1 MKTILV
7 TGGAGFIG
15 SHTCLALL
23 EQGYNVISIDS
34 YINSSPIALKRVKEI
49 YDSKQLKNK
58 SYFKVIKDDI
68 RNTERL
74 DTIFS
79 EAKNNG
85 RPINGVIH
93 FAGLKSVK
101 ESVENPLLY
110 WDTNLNSTISL
121 LKAMEKND
129 CNTIV
134 FSSSATV
141 YGAGSNNNN
150 LISEDAEI
158 NPINSYGTTKYA
170 IEMLLNDINNS
181 ANQKWRIA
189 NLRYFNPIGAHNSG
203 LIGENP
209 LGLANNIFPLILDVA
224 SGKSKKLKVFGDD
237 WPTFDG
243 TGVRDYIHVVDL
255 AEGHI
260 STLRYL
266 FQKKSKV
273 LNLNLGTGL
282 GTSVLELINTFSKVN
297 QVEVPYSFFNRRS
310 GDVPYLVA
318 DNSLAKKLLNWSPVR
333 SLENMCI
340 DGWKWK
346 MLNPRGYF

>member
-49 YDSKQLKNK
+49 YDSKQLKSK
-58 SYFKVIKDDI
+58 SYFEVIKDDI

-85 RPINGVIH
+85 IPIHGVIH

-121 LKAMEKND
+121 LKVMEKND

-150 LISEDAEI
+150 LISFHFFPHLKFLVH
-158 NPINSYGTTKYA
+158 PI
-170 IEMLLNDINNS
+170 L
-181 ANQKWRIA
+181 RI
-189 NLRYFNPIGAHNSG
+189 LP
-203 LIGENP
+203 
-209 LGLANNIFPLILDVA
+209 
-224 SGKSKKLKVFGDD
+224 
-237 WPTFDG
+237 
-243 TGVRDYIHVVDL
+243 L
-255 AEGHI
+255 AECYRHH
-260 STLRYL
+260 LLHEYL
-266 FQKKSKV
+266 H
-273 LNLNLGTGL
+273 
-282 GTSVLELINTFSKVN
+282 
-297 QVEVPYSFFNRRS
+297 FF
-310 GDVPYLVA
+310 V
-318 DNSLAKKLLNWSPVR
+318 
-333 SLENMCI
+333 
-340 DGWKWK
+340 
-346 MLNPRGYF
+346 

>member
-1 MKTILV
+1 MILE
-7 TGGAGFIG
+7 TQI
-15 SHTCLALL
+15 
-23 EQGYNVISIDS
+23 
-34 YINSSPIALKRVKEI
+34 
-49 YDSKQLKNK
+49 
-58 SYFKVIKDDI
+58 
-68 RNTERL
+68 L

-121 LKAMEKND
+121 LKVMGKND

-209 LGLANNIFPLILDVA
+209 LGLANNIFP
-224 SGKSKKLKVFGDD
+224 
-237 WPTFDG
+237 
-243 TGVRDYIHVVDL
+243 
-255 AEGHI
+255 
-260 STLRYL
+260 
-266 FQKKSKV
+266 
-273 LNLNLGTGL
+273 
-282 GTSVLELINTFSKVN
+282 
-297 QVEVPYSFFNRRS
+297 
-310 GDVPYLVA
+310 
-318 DNSLAKKLLNWSPVR
+318 
-333 SLENMCI
+333 
-340 DGWKWK
+340 
-346 MLNPRGYF
+346 